1 MRHVLFLFYVLLTSI
16 AAPMFLS
23 SCGNPDY
30 PAVLTRADSLCEA
43 NPQEAEELLVSIAK
57 DTATMSSDARWYYRL
72 LRLKSADKN
81 YIAPRS
87 NSEALRVV
95 AHYENGGDSRL
106 LPQAYYYAASVCRD
120 LNDAPQALSFFSKAE
135 EHFPKKGALQWKARI
150 EYSRGRI
157 LDAQGFSDLSIAAFK
172 KSYFYNSIM
181 KDTSGMAYCLRD
193 IAYALNGK
201 NQYRESLRYLDSA
214 LTYTKQAD
222 IKELIVS
229 ISWQK
234 AGICAQNRDYNKA
247 WSIVRNLKKT
257 KNGTSV
263 SPRSVTMAMTFMGKQ
278 MYDSAYYYST
288 RLMSVGN
295 VYGKEIASKYIM
307 KIFRVR
313 NNIDSTMK
321 YASLYEQY
329 ADSVYNIQ
337 AQESIAKANALYNY
351 NLREKEISDM
361 RLASAERTIMYV
373 SMITLL
379 LFLLCVGIAVLL
391 RNNMKRKK
399 QVELINKLRKE
410 QYELTEDF
418 RKKNEESI
426 RDFERQLSDL
436 SGQNEDLA
444 AQLEEQKA
452 NLVAMNEN
460 SEKLQL
466 EKSRERAAIASSEIY
481 NRIVDKANEGKKD
494 SRHSRPLSGED
505 MEELSDKVN
514 EIVKDFKKTLYG
526 IFKMSEMEYNVC
538 LLIRIGMSASEI
550 SLLIGRNTSTVSC
563 IRKRLYAKMLKKEG
577 APSDFDEFIKN
588 L

>member
-16 AAPMFLS
+16 AIPTFMS

-43 NPQEAEELLVSIAK
+43 NPQEAEKLLEAVAK
-57 DTATMSSDARWYYRL
+57 DTVSMSSDARWYYRL

-81 YIAPRS
+81 YIAP
-87 NSEALRVV
+87 NNNKEALRIV
-95 AHYENGGDSRL
+95 AHYEDGGDSRL
-106 LPQAYYYAASVCRD
+106 LPLAYYYAASVCRD
-120 LNDAPQALSFFSKAE
+120 MNDAPQALSFFSKAE
-135 EHFPKKGALQWKARI
+135 EQLPKGEDLKMKSRI

-157 LDAQGFSDLSIAAFK
+157 LDAQGFSDLSITAFK
-172 KSYFYNSIM
+172 KSYNYSRAI
-181 KDTSGMAYCLRD
+181 KDTSGIVYCLRD

-201 NQYRESLRYLDSA
+201 KKYRESLYYLDKASNYA
-214 LTYTKQAD
+214 KQANLE
-222 IKELIVS
+222 ELIESV
-229 ISWQK
+229 SWQK
-234 AGICAQNRDYNKA
+234 AGICAQNKDYNRA
-247 WSIVRNLKKT
+247 WSIVHNLKKA
-257 KNGTSV
+257 KNKTSV
-263 SPRSVTMAMTFMGKQ
+263 SPRSVTMSMIFMGKQ
-278 MYDSAYYYST
+278 MYDSAYYYSI

-295 VYGKEIASKYIM
+295 VYGKEAACKNMM
-307 KIFRVR
+307 KIFKTR
-313 NNIDSTMK
+313 NNTDSVMK
-321 YASLYEQY
+321 YADLYELY
-329 ADSVYNIQ
+329 NDSVYNIQ

-351 NLREKEISDM
+351 NLKEKEISKIK
-361 RLASAERTIMYV
+361 LSNAERTVMYV
-373 SMITLL
+373 SIIMLFLL
-379 LFLLCVGIAVLL
+379 LFCVGLAVLFRINL
-391 RNNMKRKK
+391 KRKK
-399 QVELINKLRKE
+399 QVQLINKLRKS

-426 RDFERQLSDL
+426 RNFECQLAEL
-436 SGQNEDLA
+436 SGQNKELA

-452 NLVAMNEN
+452 NLVAMNAN

-481 NRIVDKANEGKKD
+481 NRIVNRANEGKKD
-494 SRHSRPLSGED
+494 SRHSRPLSNED
-505 MEELSDKVN
+505 MEELSDRVN
-514 EIVKDFKKTLYG
+514 EIVKDFKKTLYS